1 MDGPNHK
8 HSGGRQFKA
17 KKKMKKEKTQAREE
31 TGESIT
37 RVEV

>member
-1 MDGPNHK
+1 MAQTTNIAAAGVSLK
-8 HSGGRQFKA
+8 Q